1 MSKHLREMPT
11 HFAGTEKE
19 KRALDTFIKLTRAAE
34 SASLRANADLHSRNL
49 TVSQFGVIEALYHL
63 GPLLPGE
70 LAGKILKSSG
80 NMTTVIDNLEKRGF
94 VQRQRREDDRRKVD
108 ILLTDSGKAL
118 VEDMLPGHVEGIVDT
133 FEVLSPD
140 EQDQLQALCK
150 KLGLQ

>member
-1 MSKHLREMPT
+1 MPT
-11 HFAGTEKE
+11 HYKGSEEE
-19 KRALDTFIKLTRAAE
+19 KRALDSFIKLTRAAE
-34 SASLRANADLHSRNL
+34 SASLRINSDLHSHNL

-94 VQRQRREDDRRKVD
+94 VHRQRREDDRRKVD
-108 ILLTDSGKAL
+108 IILTDTGKAL
-118 VEDMLPGHVEGIVDT
+118 VEELLPGHIAGVVTT
-133 FEVLSPD
+133 FDVLSPD

-150 KLGLQ
+150 KLGRQ